1 MLTLCSRPLHATTP
15 SDSGYPPSQG
25 LISAWRKRRGT
36 VLIDDNGRVIRHKR
50 IHHHSD
56 LSSPSTH
63 APNPSRVPPTP
74 CIPISNE
81 TCCYPNA
88 HAMPIANPTTSQE
101 ANPVHYDLQSPTY
114 ILHALEIIMCLLRI
128 ITPLQPGAQRSHVH
142 GRCCRANE
150 RLPVR
155 SGAGV

>member
-101 ANPVHYDLQSPTY
+101 ANPVHYDHQSPTY
-114 ILHALEIIMCLLRI
+114 IHPTRPRNYHA
-128 ITPLQPGAQRSHVH
+128 PSPYHYSA
-142 GRCCRANE
+142 
-150 RLPVR
+150 P
-155 SGAGV
+155 AGGSTVPCPWAVPPRQ

>member
-36 VLIDDNGRVIRHKR
+36 VLINDNGTGIRHER

-74 CIPISNE
+74 CIPVSNE

-101 ANPVHYDLQSPTY
+101 ANPVHYDHQSPTY
-114 ILHALEIIMCLLRI
+114 IHPTRPRNC
-128 ITPLQPGAQRSHVH
+128 HVPSPYH
-142 GRCCRANE
+142 YSAPAGDSTVPCPWAV
-150 RLPVR
+150 LPR
-155 SGAGV
+155 Q